1 MQKLF
6 RLATC
11 ILFVF
16 VVQHAS
22 SQTNYIKHTLTT
34 GETLSALAKLYNT
47 SVGDI
52 MRMNGMHAD
61 SKLVY
66 GSVIKIPS
74 TQKNANKAQHA
85 QTVKQNVASSA
96 SGNMVRHT
104 VVKGE
109 TLYSISKKYNVSIEQ
124 LKTWNHLTDNGV
136 NLGNSLIVGNSTVAS
151 APSDTKRQRVETTQQ
166 VEQATTQPQQE
177 KTIVNNVVEKT
188 NTNNADIKA
197 NNTVA
202 TNQPAATENNYI
214 TSTISSA
221 QNGPGYFEDQFNT
234 KGKHKKHVSGV
245 SKTFKTASGW
255 SDGKYYLL
263 ADNINPGTIV
273 KLTAD
278 NGKSVYAKVLWNM
291 SDLKE
296 GNDVDFRVSNA
307 TAAALNENNPSFH
320 LTINY

>member
-1 MQKLF
+1 MQKLL
-6 RLATC
+6 RLTTC

-16 VVQHAS
+16 MVQHAS

-47 SVGDI
+47 TVGDI

-74 TQKNANKAQHA
+74 TQKNTGKAQHA
-85 QTVKQNVASSA
+85 QTVKQNVVSSA
-96 SGNMVRHT
+96 SGNTVRHT

-124 LKTWNHLTDNGV
+124 LKAWNHLTDNGV
-136 NLGNSLIVGNSTVAS
+136 NLGSSLIVGNPTVAD
-151 APSDTKRQRVETTQQ
+151 AALDTKRQRVETTQQ
-166 VEQATTQPQQE
+166 IEPTTTQQQE
-177 KTIVNNVVEKT
+177 KTIVNNVAEKT
-188 NTNNADIKA
+188 NTG
-197 NNTVA
+197 NTDMKA
-202 TNQPAATENNYI
+202 TNAVSDSKPANENNYI
-214 TSTISSA
+214 TSTISLT

-234 KGKHKKHVSGV
+234 KGKHKKHISGV

-255 SDGKYYLL
+255 SDGKYYIL
-263 ADNINPGTIV
+263 ADHINPGTIV
-273 KLTAD
+273 KITAD

-307 TAAALNENNPSFH
+307 TAAALNQNNPSFN